1 MSSETPMGALGWIEP
16 PNPKVPAD
24 YELTRRRADAKPGY
38 EIDLPDISVVYRWNG
53 NGAWV
58 TGYYQGARRGE
69 PSLFLLHAN
78 NGWRLG
84 PIPEAAK

>member
-1 MSSETPMGALGWIEP
+1 MTMTKSSGWIEP
-16 PNPKVPAD
+16 PDPKLSAEYV
-24 YELTRRRADAKPGY
+24 LTRRDADAAPCY
-38 EIDLPDISVVYRWNG
+38 EMGLPDRRVIYRWNG

-58 TGYYQGARRGE
+58 TGHYQGARRGE
-69 PSLFLLHAN
+69 PSLCLLHAN